1 MDMSIRFPNLDIN
14 LGHIAKSVS
23 VLGFDLRIYGILIAA
38 GMLLGILFIELQARR
53 KNQDPN
59 LYLGMTIVS
68 LIGGLI
74 GARLYYVAFSWDTF
88 SGQSWKAVCDIRNGG
103 LAIYGG
109 IFVGALFG
117 LIFCRIFRLSFGRM
131 ADISCIGLLIGQII
145 GIWGNFFN
153 RASFGEYTESLFAMQ
168 IPVDAVRVSEITK
181 TMQDN
186 LKTVN
191 GSVYIQVHP
200 LFFYEFVWCLL
211 LLIVL
216 LIYSRRKKYQGEIF
230 TRYLAGYGLGKIAIE
245 WLRTDALYIPHT
257 KIPVSLPVSVVLFVV
272 CAVMATT
279 RRILSKK
286 REAIRRRRREAIY
299 GTEEKHSRSYEDMQH
314 YESVQDEFRDI
325 LSGVDQK
332 TDRTDT
338 KEEPEQKDQETSE
351 TAEQQNKQ
359 QSGSSE
365 KPGDQQEAGQTD

>member
-1 MDMSIRFPNLDIN
+1 M
-14 LGHIAKSVS
+14 
-23 VLGFDLRIYGILIAA
+23 
-38 GMLLGILFIELQARR
+38 
-53 KNQDPN
+53 
-59 LYLGMTIVS
+59 
-68 LIGGLI
+68 
-74 GARLYYVAFSWDTF
+74 
-88 SGQSWKAVCDIRNGG
+88 
-103 LAIYGG
+103 
-109 IFVGALFG
+109 
-117 LIFCRIFRLSFGRM
+117 
-131 ADISCIGLLIGQII
+131 
-145 GIWGNFFN
+145 
-153 RASFGEYTESLFAMQ
+153 
-168 IPVDAVRVSEITK
+168 
-181 TMQDN
+181 
-186 LKTVN
+186 
-191 GSVYIQVHP
+191 
-200 LFFYEFVWCLL
+200 
-211 LLIVL
+211 
-216 LIYSRRKKYQGEIF
+216 
-230 TRYLAGYGLGKIAIE
+230 
-245 WLRTDALYIPHT
+245 YIPHT